1 MCFPTHGNLKIAV
14 YPSHL
19 ILFFTF
25 SLIEWQLQY
34 VFNEF
39 YITVIF
45 SNTIIIM
52 LITPTHFRCTPT
64 IRMEIGSSA
73 CLQLNFYY

>member
-1 MCFPTHGNLKIAV
+1 MCFPTRGNLKIAV
-14 YPSHL
+14 HPSHL

-39 YITVIF
+39 YITVI
-45 SNTIIIM
+45 M
-52 LITPTHFRCTPT
+52 LITPTHFHSTPT

-73 CLQLNFYY
+73 CLPHCVVN